1 MARKKLQ
8 GFENIKHWLCK
19 ELDKIQKSEMTI
31 RRKNNAAK
39 KAADKARKALW
50 IKTAERRPI
59 EAQDKYHVPESEE
72 VTAVTHNRYVT
83 RLRRDLEELGYL
95 SFTFLDD
102 VNSVILKHG
111 KRAKELSKIDTSTY
125 KKAKYQI
132 DNLIKKTFIS
142 EKKSKLKPT
151 LNAIKSYRED
161 LQKLAPRNPCMLSL
175 VRSSSEKLNMNRRM
189 GDRREKYQRKPKV
202 INAIET
208 INIIYALF
216 KKGTWQDLA
225 VGVSLATGRRCVE
238 VVHYGNFE
246 KVENFKLKFSGQ
258 RKTKMNANK
267 EYNIPSL
274 VEADLVIKAIDE
286 LRKSERI
293 TSLIGRLNGGELH
306 EAEFARRINGSVA
319 ASLND
324 CIRDTFDPEK
334 NPLSTAKIEHKRLK
348 DSRAIYARI
357 SYSIYTANSKKAG
370 RIPVQDSIFFKEN
383 LGHTDPNECESYKQF
398 IISDEEHLSAYQI
411 KKAKKDG
418 SQVTFADRLPL
429 MKSLSE
435 TEIIQTKRAFLK
447 YIEWAIEK
455 LNQDPDFVF
464 DNMAIRSDLGGKAAT
479 IGEFVKLLKEMKLDK
494 PNLIPVKVIDKK
506 KKKKPETKTFT
517 KQIEVTLSYTVE
529 IEYTIDYDEDGN
541 AIEDEWDVKNDA
553 IHDAVSD
560 LDIDDYDAI
569 DWG

>member
-8 GFENIKHWLCK
+8 GFDNIKHWLCK

-31 RRKNNAAK
+31 RRKNNAAR
-39 KAADKARKALW
+39 KAADKAKKALW
-50 IKTAERRPI
+50 IKTAERRPV
-59 EAQDKYHVPESEE
+59 ELEDKYHTQIDEE
-72 VTAVTHNRYVT
+72 VAATTHNKYVT

-95 SFTFLDD
+95 SFTFLDEVKD
-102 VNSVILKHG
+102 VINKNG

-132 DNLIKKTFIS
+132 DELIKKTFVS
-142 EKKSKLKPT
+142 EKRSKLESTK
-151 LNAIKSYRED
+151 NAIKIYRED
-161 LQKLAPRNPCMLSL
+161 LQNLKPRNPCMLSL
-175 VRSSSEKLNMNRRM
+175 VRTHGERNNMIKRM
-189 GDRREKYQRKPKV
+189 VDRREKYQRKPRL

-225 VGVSLATGRRCVE
+225 VGISLATGRRCVE
-238 VVHYGNFE
+238 VVHFGKFE
-246 KVENFKLKFSGQ
+246 PVENFKLKFSGQ
-258 RKTKMNANK
+258 RKTKMNANR

-274 VEADLVIKAIDE
+274 IESDLVIKAIDE
-286 LRKSERI
+286 LRSSERVV
-293 TSLIGRLNGGELH
+293 SLIHRLNNGGLH
-306 EAEFARRINGSVA
+306 EAEFARQINGSVA

-324 CIRDTFDPEK
+324 CMRDTFDPEK

-411 KKAKKDG
+411 KKAKSEGAK
-418 SQVTFADRLPL
+418 VTFANRLPL

-435 TEIIQTKRAFLK
+435 TEVIQTRRAFLK
-447 YIEWAIEK
+447 YIEWAIKK

-479 IGEFVKLLKEMKLDK
+479 IGEFIKLLKEMKLDK
-494 PNLIPVKVIDKK
+494 PNLIPIRSGDKK

-517 KQIEVTLSYTVE
+517 KKIEVSLSYTVE
-529 IEYTIDYDEDGN
+529 VEYSVDYDEDGN
-541 AIEDEWDVKNDA
+541 AIGDEWDIKDDA
-553 IHDAVSD
+553 IRDAVSD
-560 LDIDDYDAI
+560 LYIDDYDAI
-569 DWG
+569 DWS